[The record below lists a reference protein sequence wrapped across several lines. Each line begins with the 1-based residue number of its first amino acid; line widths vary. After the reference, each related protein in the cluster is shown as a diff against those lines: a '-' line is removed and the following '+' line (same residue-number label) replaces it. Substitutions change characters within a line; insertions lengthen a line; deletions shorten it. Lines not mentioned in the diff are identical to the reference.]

1 MQIRTK
7 SPRIAVLSLFLPG
20 LMLIAAACGSS
31 QAVREVPMAV
41 HIPTAGEVAK
51 QVSCKDFRNTGQ
63 SEIGGVITSGTCM
76 IGDTRYAIDTFGS
89 MRARNHWLDLAT
101 QYFSLDVKWKTSTS
115 VVYVATHQPAGSS
128 QVT

>member
-1 MQIRTK
+1 MQIKTK
-7 SPRIAVLSLFLPG
+7 VPRISWLMVFLPG
-20 LMLIAAACGSS
+20 LMLIAAACGSP

-51 QVSCKDFRNTGQ
+51 QISCKDFRNLGP
-63 SEIGGVITSGTCM
+63 SEMGGVVTSGTCF
-76 IGDTRYAIDTFGS
+76 IGTRKYAIDTFGS
-89 MRARNHWLDLAT
+89 MKARDHWLDLAT